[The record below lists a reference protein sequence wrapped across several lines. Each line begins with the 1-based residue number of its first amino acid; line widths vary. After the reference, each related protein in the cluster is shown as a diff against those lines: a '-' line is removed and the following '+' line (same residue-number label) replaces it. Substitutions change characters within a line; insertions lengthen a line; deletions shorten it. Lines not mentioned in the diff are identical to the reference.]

1 MKTMT
6 IRTKLLVGFTLVIL
20 SILAISYF
28 SLRALKHN
36 AYAFNQLSDNNLTVT
51 EHISKIKEGML
62 KIVIGERGLGNT
74 NVTALEVRKA
84 QYNYISNAM
93 QKVDSVLL
101 QYKKRDLGD
110 NERLLLEQFIGQ
122 YEKYLPVHREFIA
135 LNQKRDSLVFI
146 SKSASEM
153 TLRKIDLQIADVSAR
168 SRLVYLPLDGIVDDL
183 ELANKNEIKKL
194 KDSINEAQAT
204 AYYRIGLFVFLSIL
218 FSIIVGLVVVRNVR
232 YIIQNLNKEIGA
244 LIEAVSIGKL
254 SARSDVDK
262 VNFEFRAIP
271 RGINR
276 ILDAIAEPIETSIK
290 CIRQIAKGEIPGK
303 IVKEYQG
310 DYAVLKNSVNECIDG
325 LGGLVESNDVL
336 QKLALND
343 ASSRV
348 EGQYMGIYATVGKA
362 TNQLQETLEHISYGL
377 ELFAIGDFKNL
388 SQMEQGFVKLSE
400 NDKITPAFKKLTF
413 ALNHIA
419 ENAKRVADGDLTVA
433 MDKRSENDLLM
444 EALTEMVT
452 KLKEI
457 VIQISDSAE
466 NVSSGS
472 TQLSGSAVQIA
483 HAATEEASS
492 SEEVSST
499 LEELNS
505 TIQQNTDN
513 AVQTQKI
520 AKSAAEGM
528 VQVIEAAQASLEATK
543 LIAEKIKIINAIA
556 EKTDILAINAAIE
569 AARAGEH
576 GKGFA
581 VVAAEVRKLAETSQ
595 NAAIEINGL
604 SATSLAL
611 TMKGGEL
618 MGKLMPEI
626 QQTATLIQEIAA
638 ASIEQNTGVA
648 QISEAMEQLSQ
659 ITQQNSA
666 AAEEMSSTSEE
677 LSSQAE
683 ALFEA
688 VSYFKTGANTLLAKS
703 VGEIVP
709 ASKTYNKGKKGA
721 SKVGVN
727 FKIENPNSEFEVF

>member
-6 IRTKLLVGFTLVIL
+6 IKTKLLVGFTLVIL

-28 SLRALKHN
+28 SLRALKYN
-36 AYAFNQLSDNNLTVT
+36 TETFNHVSDNNLAATGYV
-51 EHISKIKEGML
+51 SKLKEGML
-62 KIVIGERGLGNT
+62 KIVIGERGLANT
-74 NVTALEVRKA
+74 SIEVFDVRKA
-84 QYNYISNAM
+84 QYIYIQNSM
-93 QKVDSVLL
+93 QVVDSALL
-101 QYKKRDLGD
+101 QYNNLALDEAEKAILASFSD
-110 NERLLLEQFIGQ
+110 QFN
-122 YEKYLPVHREFIA
+122 KYLPVHHEFIA
-135 LNQKRDSLVFI
+135 LNQKRDSMVFI
-146 SKSASEM
+146 SQNVSRAR
-153 TLRKIDLQIADVSAR
+153 LRELDVQIADVSAR
-168 SRLVYLPLDGIVDDL
+168 SRLVYLPLDGIVKDL
-183 ELANKNEIKKL
+183 EFANKKAVNTL
-194 KDSINEAQAT
+194 KSNINQAQTT
-204 AYYRIGLFVFLSIL
+204 AYYRIGLFVLLSVL
-218 FSIIVGLVVVRNVR
+218 FSIIVALVVVRNVKQ
-232 YIIQNLNKEIGA
+232 IIENLNKEIGA
-244 LIEAVSIGKL
+244 LIEAVSAGKL
-254 SARSDVDK
+254 SDRADVDK
-262 VNFEFRAIP
+262 INFEFRAIP
-271 RGINR
+271 GGINR
-276 ILDAIAEPIETSIK
+276 ILDAISEPVATSIK
-290 CIRQIAKGEIPGK
+290 YIRQIAKGEIPEK
-303 IVKEYQG
+303 IETEYQG
-310 DYAVLKNSVNECIDG
+310 DYAVLKNSVNECIVG
-325 LGGLVESNDVL
+325 LGGLVESNAVL

-343 ASSRV
+343 TTSRV
-348 EGQYMGIYATVGKA
+348 EGQYQGVYAEVGKA
-362 TNQLQETLEHISYGL
+362 TNQLQETLEGISYGV
-377 ELFAIGDFKNL
+377 ELFAIGDFKTL
-388 SQMEQGFVKLSE
+388 SQSDNGFEKRSD
-400 NDKITPAFKKLTF
+400 NDKITPAFKKLNY

-419 ENAKRVADGDLTVA
+419 ENARKVADGDLTVA
-433 MDKRSENDLLM
+433 MDKRSENDVLM
-444 EALTEMVT
+444 EALTEMVA
-452 KLKEI
+452 KLNEI

-513 AVQTQKI
+513 AVQTEKI

-528 VQVIEAAQASLEATK
+528 VEVIGAAQESLEATK

-595 NAAIEINGL
+595 SAAVEINGL

-626 QQTATLIQEIAA
+626 QRTATLVQEIAA
-638 ASIEQNTGVA
+638 ASIEQNSGVA

-677 LSSQAE
+677 LASQAE

-688 VSYFKTGANTLLAKS
+688 VSYFKTGAATIQERPVCETKPAKTLRS
-703 VGEIVP
+703 
-709 ASKTYNKGKKGA
+709 GKKGTIRG
-721 SKVGVN
+721 GVD
-727 FKIENPNSEFEVF
+727 FKMENPNSEFEVF